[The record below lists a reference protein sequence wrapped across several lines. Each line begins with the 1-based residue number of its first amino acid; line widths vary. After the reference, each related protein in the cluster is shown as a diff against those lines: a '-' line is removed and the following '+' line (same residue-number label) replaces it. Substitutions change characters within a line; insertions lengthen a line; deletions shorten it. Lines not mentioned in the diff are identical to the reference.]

1 MDIHKV
7 KQDRFATVSNNTSV
21 AQVDQEEKVKP
32 RRRVQNLTE
41 QQLKLFK
48 GYEELLIEVRYQCCL
63 VLLIDGESC

>member
-1 MDIHKV
+1 MRPYYTY
-7 KQDRFATVSNNTSV
+7 QTTTNTSV

-48 GYEELLIEVRYQCCL
+48 GYEELLIEVRYQCSL
-63 VLLIDGESC
+63 VRWIDGEIC